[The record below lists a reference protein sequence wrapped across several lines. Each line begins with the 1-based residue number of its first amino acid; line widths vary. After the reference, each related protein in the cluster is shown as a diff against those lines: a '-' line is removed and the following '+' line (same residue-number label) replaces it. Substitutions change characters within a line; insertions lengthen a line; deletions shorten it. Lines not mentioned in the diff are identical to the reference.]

1 MSSREPGP
9 DQSRP
14 VEPRADILRRRAT
27 LYRVCLRDRIGA
39 APACDYF
46 REVVAAEAELAQL
59 LRSNRQEALTRAPK
73 VANTP
78 GARLTAACERFP

>member
-59 LRSNRQEALTRAPK
+59 LRSNRQEAVTRAPK

-78 GARLTAACERFP
+78 GARPHSSV